1 MKSIAKK
8 SNKYLLGIVVLLLLV
23 VAFQSY
29 LLFQN
34 SIDTKSGRGIAS
46 FEKQDFF
53 TPDTSIQDWD
63 PFEDFQKM
71 QKRMDSFFGN
81 SLSGFDSAFPNMKSF
96 SFGGSFSQNFDL
108 KDQGNKYIITLDLPN
123 LDQTKLDVSVEGQSL
138 KISGNLERKDETRK
152 DDAVSQSYRS
162 QHFER
167 YLTLPGPIKPE
178 TLIVD
183 NGNTKLNISIEKSLS

>member
-1 MKSIAKK
+1 
-8 SNKYLLGIVVLLLLV
+8 
-23 VAFQSY
+23 
-29 LLFQN
+29 
-34 SIDTKSGRGIAS
+34 
-46 FEKQDFF
+46 
-53 TPDTSIQDWD
+53 
-63 PFEDFQKM
+63 
-71 QKRMDSFFGN
+71 MDSFFGN

>member
-1 MKSIAKK
+1 VKSFAKN
-8 SNKYLLGIVVLLLLV
+8 SNKYLLGIVALLLLV

-29 LLFQN
+29 LLSQN
-34 SIDTKSGRGIAS
+34 SSETKSGIIR
-46 FEKQDFF
+46 FEEKDLF
-53 TPDTSIQDWD
+53 PPNTSIQDWD

-81 SLSGFDSAFPNMKSF
+81 NLSGFGSAFPNMKSF

-108 KDQGNKYIITLDLPN
+108 KDRDGKYIVTLDLPD

-138 KISGNLERKDETRK
+138 KISGKMEIKNETK
-152 DDAVSQSYRS
+152 KGQSVSQSFQS

-183 NGNTKLNISIEKSLS
+183 YDDTKLKISIEKSST